1 MGLRVAWA
9 TMCTGAQGHRGTWP
23 QGHRVRGAV
32 AAGGWGKGWGSSPGD
47 RVTVRV
53 VEDGEPAVV
62 DRVGRLV
69 EDEVEGVAAP
79 LPVEE
84 AVHLVRVRVRVS
96 G

>member
-1 MGLRVAWA
+1 
-9 TMCTGAQGHRGTWP
+9 MCGQR
-23 QGHRVRGAV
+23 HRVRGVVAV
-32 AAGGWGKGWGSSPGD
+32 GGWGKGWGSSPGD
-47 RVTVRV
+47 RVAVRV

-62 DRVGRLV
+62 DGVGGPV

-84 AVHLVRVRVRVS
+84 AVHLARVRVMVRVS

>member
-1 MGLRVAWA
+1 MGFRVVWA
-9 TMCTGAQGHRGTWP
+9 WP

-32 AAGGWGKGWGSSPGD
+32 AVGGWGKGWGSSPGD

>member
-1 MGLRVAWA
+1 
-9 TMCTGAQGHRGTWP
+9 MCTGAQGHMATGA
-23 QGHRVRGAV
+23 QGEGWSC
-32 AAGGWGKGWGSSPGD
+32 GWGWGKGWGSSPGD
-47 RVTVRV
+47 RVAVRV

-84 AVHLVRVRVRVS
+84 AVHLVRVRIRVS